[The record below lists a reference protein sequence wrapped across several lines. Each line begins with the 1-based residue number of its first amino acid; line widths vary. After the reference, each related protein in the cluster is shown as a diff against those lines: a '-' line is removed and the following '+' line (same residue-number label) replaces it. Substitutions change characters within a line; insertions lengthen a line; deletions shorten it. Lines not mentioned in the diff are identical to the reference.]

1 MRFLERSV
9 EQPRN
14 RVNTD
19 GDPGAG
25 DPLTDARTQA
35 ERLLALGDQ
44 AIQRVLSGN
53 SESFLNASRQQG
65 GE

>member
-14 RVNTD
+14 RLNTD
-19 GDPGAG
+19 GDSGAG
-25 DPLTDARTQA
+25 DPLAETRTLA

>member
-1 MRFLERSV
+1 MRFRERSV
-9 EQPRN
+9 EQTRN

-19 GDPGAG
+19 GDSGAG
-25 DPLTDARTQA
+25 DPLTDTRTQA